1 MLILGEKTMHHRVR
15 ITTDGGGEVGVV
27 IEGKSVV
34 SDIMHAVLCLHHGSQ
49 GYGLDELLLLLAL
62 TFVHKG
68 IEAL

>member
-34 SDIMHAVLCLHHGSQ
+34 SYIVHALLSLHHGTQ
-49 GYGLDELLLLLAL
+49 GDGIDELLLLLAL